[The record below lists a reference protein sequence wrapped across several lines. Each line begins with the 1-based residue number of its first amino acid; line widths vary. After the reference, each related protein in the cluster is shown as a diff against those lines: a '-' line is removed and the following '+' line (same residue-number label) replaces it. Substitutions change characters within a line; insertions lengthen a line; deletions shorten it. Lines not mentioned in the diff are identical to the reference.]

1 MTYLAITQG
10 TADWLLGKP
19 GVLESVH
26 RSVRDAV
33 ALAALRQAEFVEGPF
48 RLATTTAG
56 KEIIHAFWNV
66 DYLSGRGEELW
77 GLIRLNGPCS
87 IDDRPDIAQEVL
99 ERCVYVVNQ
108 RLQGLLLDGAFIH
121 RAHANG
127 SHTCLAG
134 RGSVARQVSIG
145 YFEMSAEASG
155 ATSHALVIVGP
166 AYDFGSLAR
175 EAERAGGS
183 LAALASA
190 ANALVGSGRRKQHAP
205 SDVLPQLRAQLEPY
219 SKVDSD
225 SEYGNVEIKTQQLGI
240 DQSQTYQALTL
251 NYGDWIDPASPLRDL
266 QRRILLS
273 NAVERHPLRIIGPA
287 GSGKTLLMQL
297 LAIRQAVLGLER
309 NRAPR
314 ILYIAHN
321 EAMAEKVRLRFQVLA
336 HGILKGEQI
345 LTCIHVSTLLSYG
358 RRDLGLETAAVV
370 YPDAEEAKAFQFDR
384 VGDALTAALGQRSL
398 TAAHHPIFSLASRG
412 TQLYEILVRLVAS
425 EISISIKG
433 HGLESDKRRYVQT
446 ERPLSRF
453 HGLLSAAE
461 RELVFDAFQI
471 YHREVFEELE
481 VLDTD
486 DVALSLLGRLRTPVW
501 ELRRKKLGF
510 DYVFVDETQ
519 LFNENERRV
528 LPYLSNGETEHVP
541 IVLALDEAQDI
552 HAQSTAGLATLGI
565 PNVASESLDSVYRS
579 TRDIVRLAFFVIQR
593 TTDLF
598 GPDFP
603 DFTRADDVG
612 TPSNHPLAAPPTLE
626 REGDESKSL
635 GRYVLRRVRELRRT
649 NIRQIA
655 VVCHVDAYWDTLVRE
670 LSSQDLP
677 LQILTQRGAKLPVD
691 EPLVILAKPSIIG
704 GQEVDAVVLVG
715 LEQGLTPPSIP
726 DNDALAAAVEQQAYR
741 EIYLALTRA
750 RYRVVIVLSAGAAPS
765 AILQEAAQAGL
776 LQ

>member
-10 TADWLLGKP
+10 TADWLLSRP
-19 GVLESVH
+19 GVLETLH
-26 RSVRDAV
+26 RSVHDAG
-33 ALAALRQAEFVEGPF
+33 ALEALKQAEFVEGPF

-56 KEIIHAFWNV
+56 KDTIAAFWNV

-77 GLIRLNGPCS
+77 GLIRLDGPCS
-87 IDDRPDIAQEVL
+87 IDGRPDIAQEVL

-108 RLQGLLLDGAFIH
+108 RLQGLLLDGAYIH

-127 SHTCLAG
+127 AHTCLAG
-134 RGSVARQVSIG
+134 RGSVARHVSIG
-145 YFEMSAEASG
+145 YFETSAEAAG

-183 LAALASA
+183 LAALTSA
-190 ANALVGSGRRKQHAP
+190 ANNLVGSGRRKQHAP
-205 SDVLPQLRAQLEPY
+205 SDVLPQLRKHLEPF
-219 SKVDSD
+219 SKVEAD

-240 DQSQTYQALTL
+240 DQSQAYQALTL
-251 NYGDWIDPASPLRDL
+251 NYGDWLDSASPLRDL

-273 NAVERHPLRIIGPA
+273 NAIERHPLRIIGPA

-297 LAIRQAVLGLER
+297 LAIRQALLGLER
-309 NRAPR
+309 NRTPR

-321 EAMAEKVRLRFQVLA
+321 EAMAEKVRLRFQVLV
-336 HGILKGEQI
+336 HGMSKGDQI
-345 LTCIHVSTLLSYG
+345 LDCIHVNTLLGYG
-358 RRDLGLETAAVV
+358 RKDLGLETAAVV

-384 VGDALTAALGQRSL
+384 VGDALSAALGKRSL
-398 TAAHHPIFSLASRG
+398 SPEDYPIFSLASRG
-412 TQLYEILVRLVAS
+412 SQLYEILVRLVAS
-425 EISISIKG
+425 EVSISIKG
-433 HGLESDKRRYVQT
+433 HGLETDKKRYVQT

-528 LPYLSNGETEHVP
+528 LPYLSSGGTEHVP

-565 PNVASESLDSVYRS
+565 PNVASESLDSIYRS

-603 DFTRADDVG
+603 DFTRAEDVG

-626 REGDESKSL
+626 QEGGESKNL
-635 GRYVLRRVRELRRT
+635 GRYVLRRVRELRRS

-655 VVCHVDAYWDTLVRE
+655 VICHVDAYWDTLVRE
-670 LSSQDLP
+670 LSNQDLP

-691 EPLVILAKPSIIG
+691 QPLVVLAKPSIIG

-765 AILQEAAQAGL
+765 AILQEAVHAGL
-776 LQ
+776 LR

>member
-10 TADWLLGKP
+10 TADWLLGRP
-19 GVLESVH
+19 GVLETVH
-26 RSVRDAV
+26 RSVRDTD
-33 ALAALRQAEFVEGPF
+33 ALAALKQAEFVEGPF
-48 RLATTTAG
+48 RLATTIDG
-56 KEIIHAFWNV
+56 KDTIAAFWNV

-77 GLIRLNGPCS
+77 GFVRLDGACS
-87 IDDRPDIAQEVL
+87 INDRPDIAQEVL

-108 RLQGLLLDGAFIH
+108 RLQGLLLDGAYIH

-127 SHTCLAG
+127 AHTCLAG

-145 YFEMSAEASG
+145 YFEISAESAG

-175 EAERAGGS
+175 EAERAGEP
-183 LAALASA
+183 LAALVHT
-190 ANALVGSGRRKQHAP
+190 ANTLVASGRRKQHAP
-205 SDVLPQLRAQLEPY
+205 SDILPELRGHLEPF
-219 SKVDSD
+219 SKVEAD
-225 SEYGNVEIKTQQLGI
+225 SEYRNVEVKTKQMGI
-240 DQSQTYQALTL
+240 DQIQAYQALKL
-251 NYGDWIDPASPLRDL
+251 NYDEWVDSGSPLRDL

-273 NAVERHPLRIIGPA
+273 NAVERHPLRIIGPG

-297 LAIRQAVLGLER
+297 LAIRQALLGLER
-309 NRAPR
+309 NRISR

-321 EAMAEKVRLRFQVLA
+321 ESMAEKVRLRFQVLV
-336 HGILKGEQI
+336 HGVSRGEEV
-345 LTCIHVSTLLSYG
+345 LTCIYVSTLLAYG
-358 RRDLGLETAAVV
+358 RKDLGLETAAVV

-384 VGDALTAALGQRSL
+384 VGDALTAALGTGNL
-398 TAAHHPIFSLASRG
+398 TPERHPIFHLAFGGS
-412 TQLYEILVRLVAS
+412 QLYELLVQLVAS

-453 HGLLSAAE
+453 HGLLSAGE

-528 LPYLSNGETEHVP
+528 LPYLSNGGTDHVP
-541 IVLALDEAQDI
+541 IVLALDEAQDL
-552 HAQSTAGLATLGI
+552 HGQSTAGFATLGI
-565 PNVASESLDSVYRS
+565 PNVASESLDSIYRS
-579 TRDIVRLAFFVIQR
+579 TKDIVRLAFFVIQR

-603 DFTRADDVG
+603 DFTRAEDSG

-626 REGDESKSL
+626 REGGESKSL
-635 GRYVLRRVRELRRT
+635 GRYVLRRVRELRRS

-655 VVCHVDAYWDTLVRE
+655 VICHVDAYWDTLLRE
-670 LSSQDLP
+670 LSNQDLP
-677 LQILTQRGAKLPVD
+677 LQVLTQRGAKLPVD
-691 EPLVILAKPSIIG
+691 QPLVVLAKPSLIG

-726 DNDALAAAVEQQAYR
+726 DNDALGAAVEQQAYR

-750 RYRVVIVLSAGAAPS
+750 RYRVVIVLSAGAAPT
-765 AILQEAAQAGL
+765 AILQEAAQVGL